1 MMAQRCFLKA
11 FHLVTN
17 YFLER
22 KTAVSLNFLGLK
34 MVLFYP
40 ELLSCATSIGKL
52 FYSFTYQTK
61 NSEKIQ
67 ATLLSA
73 LTLTTEHLALL
84 VGLLEL
90 VQL

>member
-1 MMAQRCFLKA
+1 MSQTFTYMVAQRCFLKA
-11 FHLVTN
+11 F
-17 YFLER
+17 LER
-22 KTAVSLNFLGLK
+22 TAAVSLHFLGLR

-40 ELLSCATSIGKL
+40 ELLHCAASIGKL

-67 ATLLSA
+67 AVLLSA
-73 LTLTTEHLALL
+73 LTLTTELLALL
-84 VGLLEL
+84 FGLLEL